1 MVNKLALY
9 RYCPTK
15 QICVFVRGV
24 DLLRLKIVIER
35 TCLNRKKHKKHKKRN

>member
-1 MVNKLALY
+1 MALY
-9 RYCPTK
+9 CFNPTK
-15 QICVFVRGV
+15 RICVYVRGV